1 MQIEQRITELQI
13 KLSELKDGLDW
24 LATAPCCDNALV
36 ADSVANLKAAVFR
49 IEKNLGAL
57 KVQLR

>member
-1 MQIEQRITELQI
+1 MQIEQKITELQI

-24 LATAPCCDNALV
+24 LATAPRCNNAPA